1 MWKPSLPCSG
11 PVTVNEFLFVML
23 QIVLMTDQEPEILS
37 GLPSQPPNSFEISR
51 ELGYIPFGAG
61 REPVIAFSFDPDKSS
76 LAFDE
81 AIRVSRAFQLQ
92 LFRETFCITIVQPSQ
107 CFLLSGVV
115 NDNAVDISSRDGRQ
129 WEPTCVRCVSS
140 MPISPG

>member
-1 MWKPSLPCSG
+1 
-11 PVTVNEFLFVML
+11 ML

-51 ELGYIPFGAG
+51 ELVAGYIPFGAG

-81 AIRVSRAFQLQ
+81 AH
-92 LFRETFCITIVQPSQ
+92 
-107 CFLLSGVV
+107 
-115 NDNAVDISSRDGRQ
+115 
-129 WEPTCVRCVSS
+129 
-140 MPISPG
+140 